1 MKIKNIVLI
10 LIAFFFEYLRD
21 YCFININLYIKFLE
35 KTNEGLEVLNYTDSL
50 IFKLVENLKINSLVQ
65 IKWGMSFVFILIFV
79 VLGILFSKWNFS
91 NINHRKFLKLYLF
104 FGLGI
109 LILSFIIYSL
119 GNILNTENKYNFYYI
134 SLELSHFV
142 QSSLYPMTFILI
154 FWSYNLRLT
163 SLK

>member
-10 LIAFFFEYLRD
+10 LLAFFFEYLRD

-35 KTNEGLEVLNYTDSL
+35 KSNEGLEVLNYADSL
-50 IFKLVENLKINSLVQ
+50 IFKLIENLKINSLVQ
-65 IKWGMSFVFILIFV
+65 IKWGMSFIFVLIFV
-79 VLGILFSKWNFS
+79 ALGILFSKWNFS

-104 FGLGI
+104 CGLVI
-109 LILSFIIYSL
+109 LILSFVIYSL
-119 GNILNTENKYNFYYI
+119 GNMLNTENEYNFYYI

>member
-10 LIAFFFEYLRD
+10 LLAFFFEYLRD

-35 KTNEGLEVLNYTDSL
+35 KSDDGLEVLNYADSL
-50 IFKLVENLKINSLVQ
+50 IFKLIENLKINSLFQ
-65 IKWGMSFVFILIFV
+65 IKWGMSFIFVLIFV
-79 VLGILFSKWNFS
+79 ALGILFSKWNFS

-104 FGLGI
+104 CGLVI
-109 LILSFIIYSL
+109 LILSFVIYSL
-119 GNILNTENKYNFYYI
+119 GNMLDIENEYNFYYI
-134 SLELSHFV
+134 SLELSHYV

>member
-10 LIAFFFEYLRD
+10 LLAFFFEYLRD

-35 KTNEGLEVLNYTDSL
+35 KSNEGLEVLNYADSL
-50 IFKLVENLKINSLVQ
+50 IFKLIENLKINSLVQ
-65 IKWGMSFVFILIFV
+65 IKWGMSFIFVLIFV
-79 VLGILFSKWNFS
+79 ALGILFSKWNFS

-104 FGLGI
+104 CGLVI
-109 LILSFIIYSL
+109 LILSFVIYSL
-119 GNILNTENKYNFYYI
+119 GNMLNRENEFNFYYI

>member
-10 LIAFFFEYLRD
+10 LLAFFFEYLRD

-35 KTNEGLEVLNYTDSL
+35 KSNEGLEVLNYADSL
-50 IFKLVENLKINSLVQ
+50 IFKLIENLKINSLVQ
-65 IKWGMSFVFILIFV
+65 IKWGMSFIFVLIFV
-79 VLGILFSKWNFS
+79 ALGILFSKWNFS

-104 FGLGI
+104 CGLVI
-109 LILSFIIYSL
+109 LILSFVIYSL
-119 GNILNTENKYNFYYI
+119 GNMLNTENEYNFYFI